1 MHRNFAANTYYSL
14 YHNIDIFVTRCYTV
28 VRLDYDSP
36 RALIKTI
43 VLDFAR
49 AIVYVYI
56 SFLAS
61 ELVPFI
67 AEEVPC
73 LATIKSL
80 RMVALCLDQERTGG

>member
-49 AIVYVYI
+49 AIVYVYH
-56 SFLAS
+56 SQHQSWCLFSRRLLYVQTGS
-61 ELVPFI
+61 ERVG
-67 AEEVPC
+67 
-73 LATIKSL
+73 K
-80 RMVALCLDQERTGG
+80 